1 MSKSRDAFRT
11 ISEVAELLDTPAH
24 VLRFW
29 ETKFSQVK
37 PVKRAGGRRYYRPG
51 DVALLAGIR
60 QLLHDDGLTIKGV
73 QKVLREQGV
82 KHVAGIAPPSE
93 LLEEDTA
100 SAPPPQEAAFE
111 ASATEGAAGEMAE
124 VDRSVAV
131 ASGAGDAAVEEPMP
145 LDEPAAPQ
153 ESATVLPFAQL
164 ASAQDPEPE
173 PEAPV
178 SEKSDEDPAQ
188 DEMPVLAATTP
199 LFPESEDPAPHA
211 PQQTALWDEDPEA
224 VTALETKGSAPD
236 ALPGFLT
243 DSLEE
248 RGAAPLPE
256 AVLPEL
262 PDLDALPLPAP
273 GPLALL
279 ADVRHVAPERAA
291 ELSAQL
297 VALQAFVAARQGAEP
312 T

>member
-37 PVKRAGGRRYYRPG
+37 PVKRAGGRRYYRPN

-82 KHVAGIAPPSE
+82 KHVAGIAPPPE
-93 LLEEDTA
+93 LLEEDMA
-100 SAPPPQEAAFE
+100 SAPTAQEAALE
-111 ASATEGAAGEMAE
+111 ATATEEAAGETAAL
-124 VDRSVAV
+124 DLSATD
-131 ASGAGDAAVEEPMP
+131 ASGPEDTAVEETMP
-145 LDEPAAPQ
+145 RDEPAVPQ
-153 ESATVLPFAQL
+153 ESATVLPFAQV
-164 ASAQDPEPE
+164 ASDQPPEIP
-173 PEAPV
+173 AADND
-178 SEKSDEDPAQ
+178 SQQPAQ
-188 DEMPVLAATTP
+188 DEMPLLATTTP
-199 LFPESEDPAPHA
+199 LFPESEDPAPHVPKQA
-211 PQQTALWDEDPEA
+211 ALWDEDPEA
-224 VTALETKGSAPD
+224 GTKEESAGEDPD

-243 DSLEE
+243 DSLEA

-262 PDLDALPLPAP
+262 PDLDALPQPAP
-273 GPLALL
+273 GPLAHL

-291 ELSAQL
+291 ELAAQL
-297 VALQAFVAARQGAEP
+297 VALQAFVAARQGAGP